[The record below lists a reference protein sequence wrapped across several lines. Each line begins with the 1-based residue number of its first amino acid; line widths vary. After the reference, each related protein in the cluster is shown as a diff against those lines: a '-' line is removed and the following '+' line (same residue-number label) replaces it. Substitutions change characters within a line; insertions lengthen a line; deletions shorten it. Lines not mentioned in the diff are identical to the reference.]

1 MKEFHRLTL
10 EEKIG
15 QLFWLGFQGPA
26 PDANARAVID
36 VIHPGGFILSQ
47 RNIES
52 FDQLCG
58 LTGKL
63 AEGNG
68 VPALVGIGQEGGA
81 ADRLKQLFAPI
92 PSVRE
97 MASEGTSSLRTLARI
112 IAAELEVSGFNTGL
126 SPVLDLHSSDSVM
139 RDRSLSSNPGEV
151 TNLGRAFVFEL
162 SERGILSCA
171 KHFPGMG
178 AALMDPHFVLPR
190 IDKSRR
196 SILLDDALP
205 FLNLIDEVPIMM
217 VGHAY
222 YPGLG
227 TGLLE
232 ERPMPASLSP
242 RVVGGLLRRKFGYEG
257 VIVTDDLTLGAVH
270 TVGLT
275 SDIFVQAFE
284 AGNDMMMFS
293 QITPLVEHGFQS
305 MVRAARRSEAF
316 RTRVDLSVERI
327 LSMKQSI
334 RTAPIRYRAQ
344 VRARI
349 VRQIEKL
356 SLARRERV
364 AHRGMGAG

>member
-10 EEKIG
+10 EEKVG

-36 VIHPGGFILSQ
+36 AIHPGGFILSQ

-58 LTGKL
+58 LTAKL

-81 ADRLKQLFAPI
+81 ADRLKQLFGPL
-92 PSVRE
+92 PSVHE
-97 MASEGTSSLRTLARI
+97 MAAEGTTALRTLARI
-112 IAAELEVSGFNTGL
+112 IASELEVSGFNTGL
-126 SPVLDLHSSDSVM
+126 SPVLDLYAADSVM

-162 SERGILSCA
+162 AEHGIISCA

-190 IDKSRR
+190 ITKSRK

-205 FLNLIDEVPIMM
+205 FLNLIDDVPIMM

-227 TGLLE
+227 TGLSD

-242 RVVGGLLRRKFGYEG
+242 RIVGGLLRRKFGFEG
-257 VIVTDDLTLGAVH
+257 VIATDDLTLGAVH

-275 SDIFVQAFE
+275 SDTFLQAFE

-293 QITPLVEHGFQS
+293 QVTPLVEHGFQS
-305 MVRAARRSEAF
+305 MVRAARQSEAF
-316 RTRVDLSVERI
+316 RARVDSSVERI
-327 LSMKQSI
+327 LTMKRGI
-334 RTAPIRYRAQ
+334 RTSPIRYRVQ
-344 VRARI
+344 MRSRI

-364 AHRGMGAG
+364 ARQPAG

>member
-1 MKEFHRLTL
+1 MKESYRLTL

-15 QLFWLGFQGPA
+15 QLFWLGFQGPS
-26 PDANARAVID
+26 PDAHARTVID
-36 VIHPGGFILSQ
+36 TVHPGGFILSQ

-52 FDQLCG
+52 FDQLTR

-63 AEGNG
+63 AGGNG
-68 VPALVGIGQEGGA
+68 IPALVGIGQEGGA

-97 MASEGTSSLRTLARI
+97 MAVEGTTSLRALARI
-112 IAAELEVSGFNTGL
+112 IASQLEVSGFNTGL
-126 SPVLDLHSSDSVM
+126 SPVLDLHSPDSVM
-139 RDRSLSSNPGEV
+139 RDRSLSTNPGEV
-151 TNLGRAFVFEL
+151 TNLGRAFVVEL
-162 SERGILSCA
+162 AERGIVSCA

-178 AALMDPHFVLPR
+178 AAQTDPHFVLPR
-190 IDKSRR
+190 IDKSRK

-205 FLNLIDEVPIMM
+205 FLNLIDDVALIM
-217 VGHAY
+217 VGHAW

-242 RVVGGLLRRKFGYEG
+242 RVVGGLLRRKFGFEG

-275 SDIFVQAFE
+275 PDIFLQAFE

-305 MVRAARRSEAF
+305 MVRAARQSEAL
-316 RTRVDLSVERI
+316 RSRVDSSVARI
-327 LSMKQSI
+327 LAAKQGI

-344 VRARI
+344 MRSRI

-356 SLARRERV
+356 SLSRRERV
-364 AHRGMGAG
+364 ARSAG

>member
-1 MKEFHRLTL
+1 MKEFQRLTL

-15 QLFWLGFQGPA
+15 QLFWLGFQGPV
-26 PDANARAVID
+26 PETNARAAID

-52 FDQLCG
+52 FDQLCN

-63 AEGNG
+63 AGGNG
-68 VPALVGIGQEGGA
+68 VPALVGIAQEGGA

-97 MASEGTSSLRTLARI
+97 MASEGMTSLRLLARI
-112 IAAELEVSGFNTGL
+112 IAAQLEVSGFNTGL

-162 SERGILSCA
+162 SERGIISCA

-178 AALMDPHFVLPR
+178 AALMDSHFVLPR
-190 IDKSRR
+190 IDKSRK

-205 FLNLIDEVPIMM
+205 FLNLIDDVSIMM
-217 VGHAY
+217 VGHAW

-227 TGLLE
+227 TGLPE
-232 ERPMPASLSP
+232 ERPIPASLSP
-242 RVVGGLLRRKFGYEG
+242 RVVGGLLRRKFGFEG
-257 VIVTDDLTLGAVH
+257 VIVTDDLTQGAVH

-305 MVRAARRSEAF
+305 MVRAARQSEAF
-316 RTRVDLSVERI
+316 RARVDSSVERI
-327 LSMKQSI
+327 LIMKQSI
-334 RTAPIRYRAQ
+334 RTTPIRYRAQ
-344 VRARI
+344 MRSRI
-349 VRQIEKL
+349 LRQIERL
-356 SLARRERV
+356 SLSRRERE
-364 AHRGMGAG
+364 ARSAG

>member
-15 QLFWLGFQGPA
+15 QLFWLGFHGPS
-26 PDANARAVID
+26 PDASARAVID
-36 VIHPGGFILSQ
+36 TVHPGGFILSQ

-52 FDQLCG
+52 FDQLTS
-58 LTGKL
+58 LTGRL
-63 AEGNG
+63 AGGNG
-68 VPALVGIGQEGGA
+68 IPALVGIGQEGGA

-97 MASEGTSSLRTLARI
+97 MAVEGMASLRTLARI
-112 IAAELEVSGFNTGL
+112 IASELEVSGFNTGL
-126 SPVLDLHSSDSVM
+126 SPVLDLHSPDSVM

-151 TNLGRAFVFEL
+151 TNLGRAFVVEL
-162 SERGILSCA
+162 AERGIISCA

-178 AALMDPHFVLPR
+178 AAQMDPHFVLPR
-190 IDKSRR
+190 IDKSRKN
-196 SILLDDALP
+196 ILLDDALP
-205 FLNLIDEVPIMM
+205 FLNLIDDVAIMM
-217 VGHAY
+217 VGHAW

-242 RVVGGLLRRKFGYEG
+242 RVVGGLLRRKFGFEG

-275 SDIFVQAFE
+275 SDIFLQAFE

-293 QITPLVEHGFQS
+293 QITPLLEHGFQS
-305 MVRAARRSEAF
+305 MVRAARQSEAF
-316 RTRVDLSVERI
+316 RARVDSSVARI
-327 LSMKQSI
+327 LTMKQAI
-334 RTAPIRYRAQ
+334 RTTPIRYRAQ
-344 VRARI
+344 IRSRI
-349 VRQIEKL
+349 VRQIDKL
-356 SLARRERV
+356 SLSRRERV
-364 AHRGMGAG
+364 TRSGG

>member
-36 VIHPGGFILSQ
+36 TIHPGGFILSQ

-52 FDQLCG
+52 FDQLSG

-68 VPALVGIGQEGGA
+68 IPALVGIGQEGGA

-97 MASEGTSSLRTLARI
+97 MASEGMTSLRTLARI

-162 SERGILSCA
+162 AERGVLSCA

-178 AALMDPHFVLPR
+178 AAQMDPHFVLPR

-205 FLNLIDEVPIMM
+205 FLNLIDDVPIMM

-242 RVVGGLLRRKFGYEG
+242 RVVGGLLRRKFGFEG

-270 TVGLT
+270 AVGLT
-275 SDIFVQAFE
+275 SDIFLQAFE

-293 QITPLVEHGFQS
+293 QMTPLVEHGFQS
-305 MVRAARRSEAF
+305 MVRAARQSEAF
-316 RTRVDLSVERI
+316 RARVDLSVERI
-327 LSMKQSI
+327 LTMKQGI
-334 RTAPIRYRAQ
+334 RTAPVRYRVQ
-344 VRARI
+344 MRSRI
-349 VRQIEKL
+349 VRQIERL
-356 SLARRERV
+356 SLSRRERV
-364 AHRGMGAG
+364 TRSGG

>member
-1 MKEFHRLTL
+1 MKEIHRLTL

-26 PDANARAVID
+26 TDANARGVID
-36 VIHPGGFILSQ
+36 TIHPGGFILSQ

-63 AEGNG
+63 AGGNG
-68 VPALVGIGQEGGA
+68 VPALVGIGQEGGT

-97 MASEGTSSLRTLARI
+97 MASEGTTSLRTLARI
-112 IAAELEVSGFNTGL
+112 IACELEASGFNTGL
-126 SPVLDLHSSDSVM
+126 SPVLDLHSSNSVM

-151 TNLGRAFVFEL
+151 TNLARAFVFEL

-205 FLNLIDEVPIMM
+205 FLNLIDDVPIMM

-227 TGLLE
+227 TGLSE

-242 RVVGGLLRRKFGYEG
+242 RVVGGLLRRKFGFEG

-275 SDIFVQAFE
+275 SDIFLQAFE
-284 AGNDMMMFS
+284 AGNDMMLFS

-305 MVRAARRSEAF
+305 MVRAARQSEAF
-316 RTRVDLSVERI
+316 RARLDLSVERI
-327 LSMKQSI
+327 LRMKQSI

-344 VRARI
+344 MRSRI

-364 AHRGMGAG
+364 ARSAG

>member
-1 MKEFHRLTL
+1 MKEFQRLTL

-15 QLFWLGFQGPA
+15 QLFWLGFQGPV
-26 PDANARAVID
+26 PETNARAAID

-52 FDQLCG
+52 FDQLCN

-68 VPALVGIGQEGGA
+68 VPALVGIAQEGGA

-97 MASEGTSSLRTLARI
+97 MASEGMTSLRSLARI

-162 SERGILSCA
+162 SERGIISCA

-178 AALMDPHFVLPR
+178 AAMMDPHFVLPR
-190 IDKSRR
+190 IDKSRK

-205 FLNLIDEVPIMM
+205 FLNLIDDVSIMV
-217 VGHAY
+217 VGHAW

-227 TGLLE
+227 TGLPE

-242 RVVGGLLRRKFGYEG
+242 RVVGGLLRRKFGFEG
-257 VIVTDDLTLGAVH
+257 VIATDDLTQGAVH

-275 SDIFVQAFE
+275 ADIFLQAFE

-305 MVRAARRSEAF
+305 MVRAARQSEAF
-316 RTRVDLSVERI
+316 RRRVDSSVERI
-327 LSMKQSI
+327 LTVKQAI
-334 RTAPIRYRAQ
+334 RATPIRYRAQ
-344 VRARI
+344 MRSRI

-356 SLARRERV
+356 SLSRRERV
-364 AHRGMGAG
+364 ARSAR